1 MLKEEDILE
10 LERIIKR
17 ENSSLF
23 IIFFIIFLILVLF
36 ISLSYYFKNAELDI
50 IAETQGTV
58 IPSSKVKTIQHLE
71 GGIVKKI
78 FFNSGDVVNKGDRLI
93 ELEPIKTLADFSEIE
108 KILTASKSDFN
119 NSSTIFSP
127 SATKKPDCILFF
139 FNLNDLINFIW
150 FLVIMLF
157 VIHNFTLAKINVN

>member
-23 IIFFIIFLILVLF
+23 IIFFVIFLILVLF

-58 IPSSKVKTIQHLE
+58 IPSSKVKL
-71 GGIVKKI
+71 
-78 FFNSGDVVNKGDRLI
+78 
-93 ELEPIKTLADFSEIE
+93 FS
-108 KILTASKSDFN
+108 ILKE
-119 NSSTIFSP
+119 
-127 SATKKPDCILFF
+127 
-139 FNLNDLINFIW
+139 
-150 FLVIMLF
+150 V
-157 VIHNFTLAKINVN
+157 